1 VKIALLTTD
10 TTHHRYFCWKLQDR
24 FPIDLVL
31 LESRSAK
38 PGFETHHP
46 FEDQRDVYER
56 EELLR
61 GCPQSFDEMTQ
72 TIRENDRILFYLAGA
87 RSWAAT
93 AIITTE
99 TFHDDSPLYG
109 SKSIGELRPN
119 RVKLQPRMVLNDEEF
134 IDASVI
140 APRLDYL
147 KFWYPEDWPL
157 AFIEL
162 MHLLPAR
169 DFRLI
174 ESEMKRIIIKDSSQR
189 QINKNPRVS

>member
-1 VKIALLTTD
+1 MIGKKIMNTKSKKSNNRNLKYWMVVETVENF
-10 TTHHRYFCWKLQDR
+10 H
-24 FPIDLVL
+24 VL
-31 LESRSAK
+31 KDSDFK
-38 PGFETHHP
+38 VFGFE
-46 FEDQRDVYER
+46 DR
-56 EELLR
+56 
-61 GCPQSFDEMTQ
+61 FDEMTQ
-72 TIRENDRILFYLAGA
+72 TIRENDRILFYLTGA